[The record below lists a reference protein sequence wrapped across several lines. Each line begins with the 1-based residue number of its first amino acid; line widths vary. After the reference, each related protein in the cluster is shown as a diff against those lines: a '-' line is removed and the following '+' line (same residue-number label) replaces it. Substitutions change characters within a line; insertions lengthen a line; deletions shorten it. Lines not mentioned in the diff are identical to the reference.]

1 MFEQHQ
7 TKHKANQS
15 QATERRV
22 HNGVIDFFDMI
33 LQIEISTGLQSC
45 SNGPKTVETHLI

>member
-15 QATERRV
+15 QAGNTMNQNYEF
-22 HNGVIDFFDMI
+22 HS
-33 LQIEISTGLQSC
+33 E
-45 SNGPKTVETHLI
+45 TVGENQ

>member
-15 QATERRV
+15 QATER
-22 HNGVIDFFDMI
+22 GVCTKWGQNIFGFASEF
-33 LQIEISTGLQSC
+33 LYFYNLT
-45 SNGPKTVETHLI
+45 

>member
-22 HNGVIDFFDMI
+22 HNGVIDFFDI
-33 LQIEISTGLQSC
+33 YYRLKFQLVCRAVATSQKLLRPT
-45 SNGPKTVETHLI
+45 